1 MENGAVVFLCSAGK
15 DRTGIIAAL
24 VLYLCGVA
32 REDIVADYMVSSVY
46 NTNGINKKLE
56 ALPEEYLSKLPDPE
70 LLKSC
75 LASEPETI
83 TALLDALD
91 RRGIRERLAE
101 HGFSS
106 QAQRSLA
113 AKFTEEAF

>member
-56 ALPEEYLSKLPDPE
+56 ALPEEYLRKLPDPE

-75 LASEPETI
+75 LVSEPETI

-106 QAQRSLA
+106 QA
-113 AKFTEEAF
+113 